1 MTMDW
6 LYTFIALIGSV
17 IALGAIG
24 VPVAFAFMLVN
35 FVAAY
40 LLMGGIVGVQQVV
53 SNASSSISAFS
64 LVPIPMFMLM
74 GELFFRTG
82 LAPRVFDALDKL
94 LGRIPGRLSFLTVGG
109 GTLFAALSGSS
120 LANTAMMGSLLVPN
134 MVARQYKPKM
144 IMGPIMGAGALAVLI
159 PPSGLTVLFGSLS
172 SIDIGSLLIA
182 GVVPGLL
189 MAALYCIVIVVQ
201 MWLDPDAAPAYAES
215 HEPILARLWFA
226 AKNILPMGV
235 VIFAVIGLI
244 LLGVATPTE
253 ASAFGA
259 LSVIGLAIAYRCLT
273 IPLLVKSFMGAMRS
287 TAMLLLILLS
297 STTFAQVMAFSGASS
312 QMVSFAMSFDLA
324 PLTILVLMLLVLLIL
339 GMFMDQISM
348 MMLTLPIYL
357 PIAKTLGFDPIWFGM
372 MQLIV
377 IELGML
383 TPPFG
388 LLLFVMMGSAPA
400 GTTFGSVVRSVVPYV
415 LVQIFV
421 VILIMFVPQIA
432 TVLPS
437 LMR

>member
-1 MTMDW
+1 MDW

-24 VPVAFAFMLVN
+24 VPVAFAFLLVN
-35 FVAAY
+35 FGAAF
-40 LLMGGIVGVQQVV
+40 LLMGGLAGVQQVV
-53 SNASSSISAFS
+53 SNASSSISIFS
-64 LVPIPMFMLM
+64 LVPVPMFMLM

-159 PPSGLTVLFGSLS
+159 PPSGLTVLYGSLS
-172 SIDIGSLLIA
+172 NIDIGSLLIA
-182 GVVPGLL
+182 GVGPGLL
-189 MAALYCIVIVVQ
+189 MAVLYCVVIILQ
-201 MWLDPDAAPAYAES
+201 MWFDPEAAPAYAEAR
-215 HEPILARLWFA
+215 EPLASRLWFA
-226 AKNILPMGV
+226 AQNVLPMGV

-259 LSVIGLAIAYRCLT
+259 LSVIGLAAVYRRLT
-273 IPLLVKSFMGAMRS
+273 INVVVKSLMGAMRS
-287 TAMLLLILLS
+287 TSMLLLILLS

-324 PLTILVLMLLVLLIL
+324 PFTILIMMLLVLLIL

-357 PIAKTLGFDPIWFGM
+357 PIANTLGFDMIWFGM

-400 GTTFGSVVRSVVPYV
+400 GTTFGSVVKSVVPYV
-415 LVQIFV
+415 VVQIIV
-421 VILIMFVPQIA
+421 VALIMFIPPIA
-432 TVLPS
+432 TGLPS

>member
-1 MTMDW
+1 MDW
-6 LYTFIALIGSV
+6 LITFVALIGSV

-24 VPVAFAFMLVN
+24 LPVAFAFLLVN
-35 FVAAY
+35 FGAAY
-40 LLMGGIVGVQQVV
+40 LIMGGMVGVQQVA
-53 SNASSSISAFS
+53 SNAASSVSVFS

-82 LAPRVFDALDKL
+82 LAPRVFDALDGL

-134 MVARQYKPKM
+134 MIARRYKPKM

-172 SIDIGSLLIA
+172 GIDIGSLLIA
-182 GVVPGLL
+182 GVLPGLL
-189 MAALYCIVIVVQ
+189 MAVLYCAVILGQ
-201 MWLDPDAAPAYAES
+201 LWLDPDAAPAFVEDRQ
-215 HEPILARLWFA
+215 PLRKRLWTA
-226 AKNILPMGV
+226 AVNVLPMGV

-244 LLGVATPTE
+244 LMGVATPTE
-253 ASAFGA
+253 SSAFGA
-259 LSVIGLAIAYRCLT
+259 LAVIGLALAYRKLT
-273 IPLLVKSFMGAMRS
+273 ISALIDSLMGAMRS
-287 TAMLLLILLS
+287 TSMLLLILIS

-312 QMVSFAMSFDLA
+312 QMVGFAMSFDLS
-324 PLTILVLMLLVLLIL
+324 PLTILLLMLFVLLIL

-357 PIAKTLGFDPIWFGM
+357 PIIKTLGFDPVWFGM
-372 MQLIV
+372 LMLIV
-377 IELGML
+377 VELGML

-388 LLLFVMMGSAPA
+388 LLLFVMMGSAPP
-400 GTTFGSVVRSVVPYV
+400 GTTFGSVVKSVIPYLAVQV
-415 LVQIFV
+415 LV
-421 VILIMFVPQIA
+421 VILIIALPQIA
-432 TVLPS
+432 TWLPS